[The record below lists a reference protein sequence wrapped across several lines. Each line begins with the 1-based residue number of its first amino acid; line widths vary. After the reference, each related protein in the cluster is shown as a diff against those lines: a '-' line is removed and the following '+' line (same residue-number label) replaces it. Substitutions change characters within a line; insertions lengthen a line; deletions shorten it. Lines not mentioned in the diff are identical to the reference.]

1 MEIKMNI
8 MHTDIKKLGKNIE
21 KLSAGTVETEERE
34 KIDIFQDL
42 PLKSEN
48 DLEREREAKDTK
60 LKNNVSYR
68 NQMVSRM
75 STFQYYKI
83 FEKKEGYQFRI

>member
-1 MEIKMNI
+1 ME
-8 MHTDIKKLGKNIE
+8 
-21 KLSAGTVETEERE
+21 
-34 KIDIFQDL
+34 
-42 PLKSEN
+42 
-48 DLEREREAKDTK
+48 TK

-83 FEKKEGYQFRI
+83 FEKKEGYQFSYLIDNLILKRVAVIVKLLKKFCQISIFLHDMINIEYYSCMIKLYLSSKTLYK